1 MINVKNRTKYHL
13 QNKLKQFISHIFIL
27 FRKSLKGLKSSNLE
41 AKSLKVRALGIQL
54 RAVIHRKVL
63 PAYTHCCV
71 CLLPQWCS
79 GSYCCI
85 SNAPISVVCAAYC
98 QTFFFLLKSIA
109 SGGVQQQQYG
119 APFVKILYLT
129 DLAQKVLSLRIYSYL
144 CTDLIISAHFQL
156 SLHAVMLSLPEIAM
170 EESMVSCLKKNLVFC
185 FSNPDKIQVAARQE
199 FPGVI

>member
-1 MINVKNRTKYHL
+1 MQLQKSLEQYQKIPKIPKSVVVQRKIGVRMINVKNRTKYHL

-27 FRKSLKGLKSSNLE
+27 FRKSLKGLISSNLGT
-41 AKSLKVRALGIQL
+41 KSLKVRALGIQL
-54 RAVIHRKVL
+54 RAVIHWKVL

-71 CLLPQWCS
+71 CLLSQWCS

-85 SNAPISVVCAAYC
+85 SNAPFSVVCAAYC
-98 QTFFFLLKSIA
+98 QTFFFLLKNIA

-144 CTDLIISAHFQL
+144 CTDLIISACRDSYLCMQRCYL
-156 SLHAVMLSLPEIAM
+156 W
-170 EESMVSCLKKNLVFC
+170 
-185 FSNPDKIQVAARQE
+185 QR
-199 FPGVI
+199 